1 MCAGTSIVGTVKG
14 KEAAED
20 GINNKARVGAVG
32 GNMGRELTHARAVY
46 VPADVTEG
54 VGWARLAAALV
65 AKWASIHDGHVEG
78 MRG

>member
-1 MCAGTSIVGTVKG
+1 MCVV
-14 KEAAED
+14 
-20 GINNKARVGAVG
+20 
-32 GNMGRELTHARAVY
+32 H
-46 VPADVTEG
+46 VPADVAEG